1 MSFGGKKKIRRKK
14 SSKCVCQSAKSISDW
29 ECSISV
35 LYFALLQCKNF
46 ILERGPF
53 NSKFQINLIYHFALV
68 EIILCSII
76 FGINL
81 SLTLQKFNE
90 MSQIFSK
97 TFKKA
102 VKWEPAATMPYFD
115 IRNAKFSIKFA
126 MCQI

>member
-1 MSFGGKKKIRRKK
+1 MSFGGKKKTRRKK
-14 SSKCVCQSAKSISDW
+14 SSKCVCQSAKSMSDW